1 MSGRKYGGR
10 VYLREHPVPS
20 HTDDA
25 VVVVKGGGGLDHVVR
40 VFTVLRHDHSGG
52 DAGYLEDGGHFVLPD
67 LLGCAV
73 APEWVDEDEES
84 AGAAAGRVEEG
95 GEGGEPPGDDLGVGV
110 AELYLPWYVIT
121 LPPDK
126 SEKLPTFFSFIMPVV
141 RLCLT

>member
-1 MSGRKYGGR
+1 MYHLVS
-10 VYLREHPVPS
+10 VL
-20 HTDDA
+20 
-25 VVVVKGGGGLDHVVR
+25 
-40 VFTVLRHDHSGG
+40 TVLRHDHRGA
-52 DAGYLEDGGHFVLPD
+52 DAGDLEDGGHFVLPD

-121 LPPDK
+121 LPPDQ